1 MKTDIIAMN
10 GLASKEKLIIAEI
23 KSLINLK
30 NLEPGEKLPSER
42 LLAERLGVTR
52 GSIRNAIQKLEFYGL
67 LKSMPQ
73 SGTFIADL
81 GLTAMNG
88 MIDQI
93 LNLPK
98 PDFKSLVE
106 TRIFLELKL
115 VKFAAARHTEKDLIE
130 IEEAMENYRN
140 KTLAGEDAVAED
152 LLFHLAI
159 AKASHNPSLSRLM
172 LSITP
177 QIITD
182 FEKYHVCKS
191 NTAINAIDEHQAIVD
206 AIRIKDAALAEEKMK
221 EHFSVLYQ
229 YCYET

>member
-1 MKTDIIAMN
+1 
-10 GLASKEKLIIAEI
+10 
-23 KSLINLK
+23 LINLK

>member
-1 MKTDIIAMN
+1 MKTDIKGMN
-10 GLASKEKLIIAEI
+10 SLASKEKLIIAEI

-115 VKFAAARHTEKDLIE
+115 VKFAAARRTEEDLSE
-130 IEEAMENYRN
+130 IEEV
-140 KTLAGEDAVAED
+140 L
-152 LLFHLAI
+152 
-159 AKASHNPSLSRLM
+159 
-172 LSITP
+172 
-177 QIITD
+177 
-182 FEKYHVCKS
+182 EKYKFKV
-191 NTAINAIDEHQAIVD
+191 
-206 AIRIKDAALAEEKMK
+206 
-221 EHFSVLYQ
+221 
-229 YCYET
+229 